1 MRPHILAVLLTAGCA
16 AEPPYAPS
24 PPPGDPRWKPAPVS
38 RLPDS
43 SQRIE
48 HVRGNTF
55 RVWGSSQGTRGA
67 YGWPSRAGSA
77 PTGTFGDLTP
87 VRR

>member
-1 MRPHILAVLLTAGCA
+1 MRLQVMAVLLVTGCA
-16 AEPPYAPS
+16 AEPPAAPV

-48 HVRGNTF
+48 HVRGNTY
-55 RVWGSSQGTRGA
+55 RVWGPVQTTRGA
-67 YGWPSRAGSA
+67 YGWPSRAGSV